1 MSARRWS
8 VASRTAAAIVG
19 GYGFTTLLVIAL
31 SVLLA
36 RFGVNQAQAL
46 FGATTA
52 SFLIYALAIMAVFHA
67 RTATRA
73 WIGLALCSLVPGV
86 IVAVLGTGAAG

>member
-1 MSARRWS
+1 MSAHRWS

-36 RFGVNQAQAL
+36 RFGVNL
-46 FGATTA
+46 LRH
-52 SFLIYALAIMAVFHA
+52 SFSG
-67 RTATRA
+67 TR
-73 WIGLALCSLVPGV
+73 LALL
-86 IVAVLGTGAAG
+86 LRQ